1 MQLGATMSDEPGTI
15 PGSGWTI
22 EEINASVDA
31 WVKMYK
37 MQKSGTSFVKRDII
51 RDLQSSQ
58 LSIRSKGSIERRFS
72 NISAVAMALEHEFVS
87 GYLPLGNVGKT
98 QWPRIETRLG
108 FHGFEIEE
116 FESLIEDEMGI
127 LQGSGI
133 EGFEASR
140 VRERAWQQVTQR
152 RGQSQFREMLL
163 NAYDNRCAV
172 TRANEPVVLEA
183 AHISPYDGPA
193 SNTSDNGILL
203 KSDIHKLFDRGL
215 LVIQSDYTTLIAPTL
230 RNGQYA
236 IHEGQ
241 RILLPE
247 KRGFHPSTR
256 LLENHMELAM
266 ETW

>member
-1 MQLGATMSDEPGTI
+1 MTDEPGTV
-15 PGSGWTI
+15 PGSNWTI

-37 MQKSGTSFVKRDII
+37 LQKSGIKFVKSEII
-51 RDLQSSQ
+51 RGLQTDE

-72 NISAVAMALEHEFVS
+72 NISAVALALEHDFVQ
-87 GYLPLGNVGKT
+87 GYLPLGNVGTT
-98 QWPRIETRLG
+98 QWPRIETRLAL
-108 FHGFEIEE
+108 HGFEIDE
-116 FESLIEDEMGI
+116 FEAMVEDEFGV
-127 LQGSGI
+127 LQDSGI
-133 EGFEASR
+133 GGFEATR
-140 VRERAWQQVTQR
+140 LRERAWQEVTMR
-152 RGQSQFREMLL
+152 RGQSQFRSMLL

-193 SNTSDNGILL
+193 SNTSDNGLLL

-215 LVIQSDYTTLIAPTL
+215 LVIQPDYTTLIAPSL
-230 RNGQYA
+230 RNGQYS

-247 KRGFHPSTR
+247 QRGFYPSPR
-256 LLENHMELAM
+256 LLEHHMELAM
-266 ETW
+266 ESW